1 MVFGH
6 IWKRVCYFSR
16 LFSFYLRFEGGEKV
30 DLRFYIGL
38 ILVVEVL
45 IFGLTC
51 LMGYDLKAKQ
61 QVKVII
67 AANLIVLLLS
77 FGVYLMIG

>member
-1 MVFGH
+1 M
-6 IWKRVCYFSR
+6 
-16 LFSFYLRFEGGEKV
+16 

-38 ILVVEVL
+38 ILVAEVL

-51 LMGYDLKAKQ
+51 LMGYDLTAKQ
-61 QVKVII
+61 RAKIII

-77 FGVYLMIG
+77 FGVYLMIS